1 MWGSSA
7 WLSVLGTLLLHNMS
21 ALAIVTLVLGNV
33 AWALACLSL
42 LMTQGQV
49 NALLGWTG
57 FQVTGSPAAYLPLF
71 LLITIALQI
80 ILFYLISKMESKKK
94 SLSSKYRE
102 VRTEKQ
108 TWEETAALKE
118 RELMNQSKKLEKT
131 QTELT
136 KLKEEKPQK
145 PWWKKVLP

>member
-1 MWGSSA
+1 
-7 WLSVLGTLLLHNMS
+7 MS
-21 ALAIVTLVLGNV
+21 AIAILTLVLGNI

-57 FQVTGSPAAYLPLF
+57 FQVGGSPAAYLPLF
-71 LLITIALQI
+71 LIIALGFQI

-108 TWEETAALKE
+108 TLEEAAAMKE
-118 RELMNQSKKLEKT
+118 RELVNQSKMLEKT
-131 QTELT
+131 QSELT
-136 KLKEEKPQK
+136 KLKEEKPKEQ
-145 PWWKKVLP
+145 WWKKVLPK